1 MLELVQQF
9 LDKEDK
15 YHQKK
20 WPLLSFLV
28 LIYNLFSLV
37 SLDKIGSL
45 FTTLIPEFSKAVIFE
60 GLFVSSLIWLIPSFF
75 NILDPIDKSLSSS
88 LKPSLWFASKVSRP
102 VSYSLYA
109 LILFANPMPL
119 PSWFK

>member
-9 LDKEDK
+9 LENEDK
-15 YHQKK
+15 YYQKK

-37 SLDKIGSL
+37 SLDKIGKR
-45 FTTLIPEFSKAVIFE
+45 FTTLIPESSKAVIFE
-60 GLFVSSLIWLIPSFF
+60 GLLVSSLIWLIPSFF

-88 LKPSLWFASKVSRP
+88 LKPSLHFE
-102 VSYSLYA
+102 YM
-109 LILFANPMPL
+109 F
-119 PSWFK
+119 